1 MGHIS
6 NGEAAAPEPDIM
18 QLARVGDIPAMQ
30 KLFEAGDIDAT
41 YADNDGITPLHVCLY
56 RYYLVITWH
65 SSTYL
70 SYLSYLRILTACLSV
85 SRGPFLGTF

>member
-1 MGHIS
+1 MGHIT

-65 SSTYL
+65 SSTY
-70 SYLSYLRILTACLSV
+70 SNCLSV
-85 SRGPFLGTF
+85 CLSRTFSRDF